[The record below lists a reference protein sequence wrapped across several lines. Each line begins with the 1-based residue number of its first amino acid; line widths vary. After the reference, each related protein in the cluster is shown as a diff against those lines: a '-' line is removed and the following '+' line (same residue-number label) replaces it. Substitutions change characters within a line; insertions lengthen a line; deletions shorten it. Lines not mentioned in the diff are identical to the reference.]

1 MLPTNLNEL
10 IPEKHLVRV
19 VNEVIDE
26 MDLEPLMK
34 QYKGGGTSSYHPRM
48 MLKVLVYAYTQKE
61 YSSRRIAKALREN
74 INYMWLSGGN
84 KPNFRTINRFRGVV
98 MRKVMEEVF
107 TVVPAS
113 PATTCT
119 GEGLVELSKV
129 AENSLDPT
137 FAGEG
142 ETAVKYT
149 TISTPLSA
157 DVRVFTRLMVTTLLV
172 TITE

>member
-19 VNEVIDE
+19 VNDVIEE

-74 INYMWLSGGN
+74 INYMLLSGGN

-98 MRKVMEEVF
+98 VRTVIEELFTEVLEYLIEYGYVKVENYFIAGTQFFSGSLYLIVF
-107 TVVPAS
+107 TNKRWFGAIAPL
-113 PATTCT
+113 
-119 GEGLVELSKV
+119 GGLALI
-129 AENSLDPT
+129 
-137 FAGEG
+137 AGWVCLG
-142 ETAVKYT
+142 LTA
-149 TISTPLSA
+149 L
-157 DVRVFTRLMVTTLLV
+157 
-172 TITE
+172 